1 MEKFIINAENKFD
14 MNDSYPLF
22 YWASGATRAEKIA
35 DLLSNTDIFRI
46 ANLCGEDF
54 YRLSDDLMRALVIK
68 VKQISN
74 QKKEQAEA
82 AKKRRAEIAAAFH
95 RQIMSEIRE
104 LMADTA
110 TFTAEQVQLTAYL
123 KQYQFVRSIPMY
135 AAHLRKACEAG
146 EAKKCITWQ
155 DTISFILQPDRGS
168 QRTDTRISTGRAL
181 YSLI

>member
-14 MNDSYPLF
+14 MTDEAIRWTGGS
-22 YWASGATRAEKIA
+22 TRVERMAKA
-35 DLLSNTDIFRI
+35 MSNTDMFRI
-46 ANLCGEDF
+46 ANLCGGDF
-54 YRLSDDLMRALVIK
+54 YRLSDDLMRALGLK
-68 VKQISN
+68 AEWISN
-74 QKKEQAEA
+74 QKKEQAETAKRVRQENA
-82 AKKRRAEIAAAFH
+82 ARFH
-95 RQIMSEIRE
+95 QQIMSEIRE

-123 KQYQFVRSIPMY
+123 KQYQFIRSIHMY

-146 EAKKCITWQ
+146 EAKKRITWH
-155 DTISFILQPDRGS
+155 DTIPFILRPDYHG